1 MVLSLQKSISLTT
14 LLLGTA
20 LGTFINNGNAN
31 ASEYITLQYGIF
43 GETVPISE
51 LNELSSTGKASGA
64 LKDILDI
71 AHEDQTEAQKILNEE
86 VEIAV
91 STLYKLLK
99 TKPGEF
105 VLSELAKVFPIDG
118 YVAGVPALRAA
129 FVNSAAPDNKV
140 SLLEVFQNYPTQT
153 MYVNA
158 VQLSKDIKTFNG
170 LFSEIKNV
178 VDNFHCS
185 CSVARE
191 RTDSPQL
198 TTAYSED
205 AQNCSVL
212 KVTAMSQ

>member
-1 MVLSLQKSISLTT
+1 MGLSQLYSYVIWSQKRH
-14 LLLGTA
+14 
-20 LGTFINNGNAN
+20 
-31 ASEYITLQYGIF
+31 YF
-43 GETVPISE
+43 GSKRFLFWVA
-51 LNELSSTGKASGA
+51 TGKASGA
-64 LKDILDI
+64 LKEILDI

-86 VEIAV
+86 VAIDV

-105 VLSELAKVFPIDG
+105 VLSELAKIIHIDG

-178 VDNFHCS
+178 VDNFHCN
-185 CSVARE
+185 CSVSQE
-191 RTDSPQL
+191 VNDNPQL
-198 TTAYSED
+198 VAYSED
-205 AQNCSVL
+205 TQNCSAL
-212 KVTAMSQ
+212 KVTAKSQ